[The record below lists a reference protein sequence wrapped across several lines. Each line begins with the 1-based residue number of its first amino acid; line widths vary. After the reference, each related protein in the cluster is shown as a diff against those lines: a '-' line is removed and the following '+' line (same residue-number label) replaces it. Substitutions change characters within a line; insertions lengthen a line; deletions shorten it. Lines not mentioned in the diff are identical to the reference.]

1 MNALEDQLERLKRQ
15 EALLQFP
22 FFSNDDAWRLG
33 TMLVEAAKER
43 KVTPAFEITINGY
56 VVFRYGFSG
65 TNLHNERWLRRKR
78 NTVQT
83 THMSSLRAGVEL
95 QLKGEDIERDWYLP
109 AAEFACLGGG
119 FPLILKGTGV
129 VGCVCCSGLPHETDH
144 QIVADTIARF
154 LNVSIPGG
162 RCAL

>member
-83 THMSSLRAGVEL
+83 THMSSLRGVCL
-95 QLKGEDIERDWYLP
+95 SRGRFSPDPQRNRRCWMCLLLRP
-109 AAEFACLGGG
+109 A
-119 FPLILKGTGV
+119 P
-129 VGCVCCSGLPHETDH
+129 
-144 QIVADTIARF
+144 
-154 LNVSIPGG
+154 
-162 RCAL
+162 